1 MAKKPVVPGEL
12 KGLLTGVHQVENP
25 EEPRQEEQPAASTVP
40 EAPTVVQEP
49 APSRY
54 RYGGYKRGGETSI
67 DRVIAYAQQYKESE
81 MEMATVV
88 LADDM
93 KSMLDKLKTSLP
105 VKTPFKYLLS
115 GIIREYFET
124 HKAEITDLILRF

>member
-1 MAKKPVVPGEL
+1 MSKKPVVPGEL
-12 KGLLTGVHQVENP
+12 KGLLTGVHHVEKQ
-25 EEPRQEEQPAASTVP
+25 EEPRKAEQPVEERVAV
-40 EAPTVVQEP
+40 APAVVQEP
-49 APSRY
+49 APRRY
-54 RYGGYKRGGETSI
+54 HRAAPAVAAETSI

-81 MEMATVV
+81 VDMATVV
-88 LADDM
+88 LSDDM
-93 KSMLDKLKTSLP
+93 KVMLDKLKTSLP